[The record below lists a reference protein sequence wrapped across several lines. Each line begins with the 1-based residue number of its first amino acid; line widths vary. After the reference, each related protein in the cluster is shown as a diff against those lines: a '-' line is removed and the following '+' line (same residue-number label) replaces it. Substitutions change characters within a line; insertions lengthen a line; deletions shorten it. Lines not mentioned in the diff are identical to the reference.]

1 MKDLEGK
8 GIIVTGATR
17 GIGRA
22 IALEAR
28 APRRQRRLQLLQER
42 TAGRGAQ
49 AEIAAL
55 GVKAMAFKA
64 DVADLKAVRE
74 MVNAAKAEFGQ
85 IDGLVNNAGLT
96 RDKLLVMMSEED
108 WSAVIQ
114 TNLTGA
120 FNFARASAFIM
131 MKAKR
136 GAIINVTSVCGLVG
150 MAGQVNY
157 SASKAGLVGM
167 TKAMAKEVGP
177 LGVRV
182 NAIALGFIETDMTAA
197 LSEQQSRQGA
207 RDDSAGALRQGRGRG
222 ADGGVSALGCGVV
235 HHRRGDPGRRR
246 PRDVKPARLVS
257 WRLAPLGLALQDVER
272 LALLERA
279 ILLPERFVDQ
289 PQVLRLVRAAPSI

>member
-1 MKDLEGK
+1 VKNLEGK

-17 GIGRA
+17 GIGHA
-22 IALEAR
+22 IALEAAR
-28 APRRQRRLQLLQER
+28 
-42 TAGRGAQ
+42 RGANVAFNYLKSEQQ
-49 AEIAAL
+49 AEELKAGIGAL

-64 DVADLKAVRE
+64 DVADLRAVR
-74 MVNAAKAEFGQ
+74 A
-85 IDGLVNNAGLT
+85 IVNNAGLT

-120 FNFARASAFIM
+120 FNVARASAFIM

-136 GAIINVTSVCGLVG
+136 GAIINITSISGLVG

-167 TKAMAKEVGP
+167 TKAMAKELGP

-197 LSEQQSRQGA
+197 LSVQHRAKALEMIPLGRFGKVEDVAPMVAFLLSDAASYITGA
-207 RDDSAGALRQGRGRG
+207 VIQV
-222 ADGGVSALGCGVV
+222 DGG
-235 HHRRGDPGRRR
+235 
-246 PRDVKPARLVS
+246 
-257 WRLAPLGLALQDVER
+257 LAM
-272 LALLERA
+272 
-279 ILLPERFVDQ
+279 
-289 PQVLRLVRAAPSI
+289 